1 MKKTYLAPTM
11 KVVPMK
17 MRQIICASI
26 QSNVEFKYGGGTG
39 DGFDEDDMR

>member
-1 MKKTYLAPTM
+1 MKKIYIAPTM

-26 QSNVEFKYGGGTG
+26 QSNVEFKYGGET
-39 DGFDEDDMR
+39 DDDFNEDKMR